1 MRMLIS
7 ALTMM
12 ALAATTIARIAQPPA
27 PYPPSELERLV
38 MRIALYPDPLLAQV
52 LAAATYPDQVAEAA
66 QWADEHHYLTGEALA
81 RAIADD
87 HLPWDPSVQALLPF
101 PSVLQMMASDMV
113 WTAELGNAFLDRPQ
127 EVMDAVQ
134 RLRKQAKDYGYLR
147 SNAQI
152 IVSGGP
158 YIEILPAS
166 PNFICVPFYDPLI
179 VFAPPRPGFAIAAAI
194 RFGYVVPIGPA
205 FRLWGWG
212 RNRILWNTHTVILN
226 NTPWVRVRGNRLTYV
241 HPYAVPRWTA
251 PRPPERHPVIIRTP
265 REIDAARRGHARI
278 EDHHRHR

>member
-1 MRMLIS
+1 MDPHDSRRMFRPPVGGNRIGP
-7 ALTMM
+7 
-12 ALAATTIARIAQPPA
+12 AA
-27 PYPPSELERLV
+27 ELER
-38 MRIALYPDPLLAQV
+38 RGCERRRYDDRRHQQPPDEGLCHP
-52 LAAATYPDQVAEAA
+52 
-66 QWADEHHYLTGEALA
+66 
-81 RAIADD
+81 
-87 HLPWDPSVQALLPF
+87 
-101 PSVLQMMASDMV
+101 
-113 WTAELGNAFLDRPQ
+113 
-127 EVMDAVQ
+127 
-134 RLRKQAKDYGYLR
+134 QAKDYGYLR

-158 YIEILPAS
+158 YIEIPPAS
-166 PNFICVPFYDPLI
+166 RNFICAPFYDPLI

-194 RFGYVVPIGPA
+194 RFGYIVPIGPA

-212 RNRILWNTHTVILN
+212 SNRILWNTHTVILN

-265 REIDAARRGHARI
+265 REIDAARRGHPRI